1 MVDTTPT
8 RHPAQTLVIEL
19 QVVPHLGAVL
29 AHPPVVGLVRRPV
42 GGVNQGV
49 GVGIYKAALLLQVI
63 VTCTL
68 STTSGTVGRKN
79 KRRHFCFSLCQIS
92 PFEDPE
98 Y

>member
-19 QVVPHLGAVL
+19 QVVPHLSAVL

-42 GGVNQGV
+42 GGVDQGV

-63 VTCTL
+63 VTCTPHSQL
-68 STTSGTVGRKN
+68 HPVQSDEKINEDTFV
-79 KRRHFCFSLCQIS
+79 FLCVK
-92 PFEDPE
+92 
-98 Y
+98 